1 LAVFMFSMAGIPPLA
16 GFFGKLYIFLSAM
29 QTEFYTLAILGVLS
43 SVVSAF
49 YYVRIVKIMYVDE
62 VVEPLESPIGRD
74 LSFVLLGTG
83 LVVGLFFLYPTII
96 LTNASS
102 AAAVLFGG

>member
-1 LAVFMFSMAGIPPLA
+1 
-16 GFFGKLYIFLSAM
+16 
-29 QTEFYTLAILGVLS
+29 
-43 SVVSAF
+43 
-49 YYVRIVKIMYVDE
+49 MYVDE